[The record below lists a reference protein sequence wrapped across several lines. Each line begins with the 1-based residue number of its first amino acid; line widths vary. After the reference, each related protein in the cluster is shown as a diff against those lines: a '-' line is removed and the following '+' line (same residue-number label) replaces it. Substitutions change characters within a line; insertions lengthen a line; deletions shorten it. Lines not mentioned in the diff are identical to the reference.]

1 MEKMLLTKLEPK
13 EKEHQR
19 KKLLRLF
26 FASLSK
32 RVYSDGLEER
42 FWKWV
47 KTLNPDNVNSEER
60 YKSMS
65 YEFLDKLLSQRM
77 FRERFLPWLQL
88 YESSLGSCEDDCKA
102 LAFVK
107 FIKQS
112 VAIKA
117 DIEEG
122 LSAFLTT
129 QTPRVVGMLQT
140 IEPMYTQSQ
149 PNMPGLYYEAKCSNP
164 ECALFR
170 TRTYVYVGLDGVI
183 DYFQTAALV
192 RCSSC
197 KARIQAIIDIG
208 TLECISA
215 FRGRSMSQGE
225 IQGDRRVSL
234 GYATFDEI
242 HIYQWEELKFEV
254 MRLAEDQRSRASSII
269 LAAFDDPIVPKKR
282 YKRRNDVSVA
292 AAPNLP
298 TVEVKANL
306 QLPTIDYRGLLMHMD
321 KEVEREA
328 LKNAAL
334 KEELQTLRQ
343 TLETLTEEM
352 VKLLG

>member
-32 RVYSDGLEER
+32 RVYADALEER

-47 KTLNPDNVNSEER
+47 RTLNPDNVNSEER

-77 FRERFLPWLQL
+77 FRERFLPWLQFF
-88 YESSLGSCEDDCKA
+88 ESGLGACEEDCKA
-102 LAFVK
+102 QAFVR

-112 VAIKA
+112 VSVKA

-122 LSAFLTT
+122 LNTFLAS
-129 QTPRVVGMLQT
+129 QTPRVVGQLQT
-140 IEPMYTQSQ
+140 IEPLFTQSQ
-149 PNMPGLYYEAKCSNP
+149 PSMPGLYYEAKCSNP
-164 ECALFR
+164 ECAWFR
-170 TRTYVYVGLDGVI
+170 TRVYVYVGLDGVI

-197 KARIQAIIDIG
+197 KTRIQTIIDIG
-208 TLECISA
+208 TLECMSA
-215 FRGRSMSQGE
+215 FKGRSMGQGD

-254 MRLAEDQRSRASSII
+254 LRLSEDQRNRASSII

-282 YKRRNDVSVA
+282 YKRRNDVSAPTAPTLPVA
-292 AAPNLP
+292 
-298 TVEVKANL
+298 EVKANL
-306 QLPTIDYRGLLMHMD
+306 QLPTIDYRGLLVHMD

-328 LKNAAL
+328 LRNAAL
-334 KEELQTLRQ
+334 KEELQALKQ
-343 TLETLTEEM
+343 TLETLTAEM

>member
-26 FASLSK
+26 FACFSK
-32 RVYSDGLEER
+32 RIYTDALEER

-47 KTLNPDNVNSEER
+47 RTLNPDNVNSEER

-77 FRERFLPWLQL
+77 FRERFLPWLQEF
-88 YESSLGSCEDDCKA
+88 ESELGTSEEDCKA

-112 VAIKA
+112 VSVKA

-122 LSAFLTT
+122 LSAYLTT
-129 QTPRVVGMLQT
+129 LTSRAVVPVQTV
-140 IEPMYTQSQ
+140 EPLYTQSQ
-149 PNMPGLYYEAKCSNP
+149 PNLPGLYYEAKCSNP
-164 ECALFR
+164 ECILFR
-170 TRTYVYVGLDGVI
+170 TKTYVYVGLDGVI
-183 DYFQTAALV
+183 DYFRTAALV
-192 RCSSC
+192 QCSRCKS
-197 KARIQAIIDIG
+197 RIQAIIDIG

-215 FRGRSMSQGE
+215 FTGRSKGQGG
-225 IQGDRRVSL
+225 IQGDRRISL

-254 MRLAEDQRSRASSII
+254 LRLTEDQRNRASSII
-269 LAAFDDPIVPKKR
+269 LAAFEDPVIPKKR
-282 YKRRNDVSVA
+282 YKRRNDVTVSTSPTPSV
-292 AAPNLP
+292 
-298 TVEVKANL
+298 VEVKTKV
-306 QLPTIDYRGLLMHMD
+306 QLPTLDYRGLLTHMD
-321 KEVEREA
+321 KEVEQEA

-334 KEELQTLRQ
+334 KEELQMLRK
-343 TLETLTEEM
+343 TLETLTAEM
-352 VKLLG
+352 VKLL